1 MNKRIVH
8 QRTITKA
15 DGRTLTFFGWAPH
28 QGELVPDL
36 PPVENGSAPYRRWHP
51 LRHEWV
57 SYAGARQGRTFLPD
71 AGSCPLCPAGGERG
85 LTEIPATNFEAAVF
99 ENRFPAFTMDAG
111 DVAAPEGSEPALG
124 KCEVVVFSPD
134 HNGSLGGQSVE
145 RIELLF
151 ELWAARA
158 RAMMDEGGLLAVLPF
173 ETRGEE
179 IGVTLP
185 HPHGQI
191 YGFGFVPDL
200 LLKSAEAQKKEP
212 IVAEMVSTLDAA
224 TILDDAPNAVSFVPP
239 IARYPFETWIA
250 PRERIAGPWEL
261 TNETRADMARLLKR
275 SLLRLDG
282 LFGKPMPY
290 VLSVQVAPKGYEDSY
305 HFTVQLWPLRRDVNK
320 MKFLASVEQVSGV
333 FLVDIPPDIAA
344 AQLKSVEIPD
354 A

>member
-1 MNKRIVH
+1 MTRRPVH
-8 QRTITKA
+8 ERTITKA
-15 DGRTLTFFGWAPH
+15 DGRTLTFFGWTPH
-28 QGELVPDL
+28 EGMLVPDL
-36 PPVENGSAPYRRWHP
+36 PPVDKGSAPYRRWHP

-71 AGSCPLCPAGGERG
+71 AAACPLCPAREGQG
-85 LTEIPATNFEAAVF
+85 LTEVPAVDFEAVVF

-111 DVAAPEGSEPALG
+111 DTVAPVGAEPAIG

-134 HNGSLGGQSVE
+134 HEGSLGSQSVE

-151 ELWAARA
+151 ELWSRRA
-158 RAMMDEGGLLAVLPF
+158 RAMMDEGGLAAVLPF

-200 LLKSAEAQKKEP
+200 LLKSAQAQKNEP
-212 IVAEMVSTLDAA
+212 VIANMLQHLDPAS
-224 TILDDAPNAVSFVPP
+224 ILDEAANVVAFVPP
-239 IARYPFETWIA
+239 IARYPYEIWIA
-250 PRERIAGPWEL
+250 PRTRLSGPWDMTE
-261 TNETRADMARLLKR
+261 ETRGEMAHLLKR
-275 SLLRLDG
+275 ALLRLDG

-290 VLSVQVAPKGYEDSY
+290 VLSVQLAPKGYEDSY

-333 FLVDIPPDIAA
+333 FLVDVPPDVAA
-344 AQLKSVEIPD
+344 AQLKAVEI
-354 A
+354 